1 MKNTE
6 NEIID
11 VVRENGMISINE
23 MYAIIGGN
31 RNTLIKTYKK
41 MIKEGHLELKEEGNK
56 KFLTQKNTDFDKYF
70 ENFDS
75 RIEFDI
81 DMAFREILALRQY
94 KPVCKIQKDTEN
106 ALQYWVNPKAR
117 PHLKSI
123 SGGINRMFARTAT
136 LTYSET
142 MNLIPKKYSKK
153 IQNHNKKCLDAVKK
167 ITSKLLSEHQEYKKA
182 IQSIISWDVYGYKML
197 SQIETLSKT
206 RKKSFIR

>member
-1 MKNTE
+1 MKDIE

-23 MYAIIGGN
+23 LYAKIGGN
-31 RNTLIKTYKK
+31 RNTMIKTYKK
-41 MIKEGHLELKEEGNK
+41 MIKEGYLKLKKEANK
-56 KFLTQKNTDFDKYF
+56 KFLAPKNTDFDKYF

-75 RIEFDI
+75 QIEFDI
-81 DMAFREILALRQY
+81 DMAFREILSLRQY
-94 KPVCKIQKDTEN
+94 KPVCKIQKDTEK

-117 PHLKSI
+117 PHLKHI
-123 SGGINRMFARTAT
+123 SDRINRMFARTAT

-153 IQNHNKKCLDAVKK
+153 IQIHNKKCLQAVKK
-167 ITSKLLSEHQEYKKA
+167 ITKKLLDEHKEYQKA
-182 IQSIISWDVYGYKML
+182 LQSMISWDVYGYKML

-206 RKKSFIR
+206 K